1 MSDIDVNAIADT
13 LNSKVDLAD
22 GANQASVDYV
32 VESQYPTAEN
42 NYTWYRLYKSGW
54 VEQGGKCS
62 GATSYT
68 VTFPK
73 EFADTNYTPMVSFN
87 YSHNGNIMNMGCT
100 NLTTSTML
108 IAINDGNQGSNRPVF
123 WRAEGMSA
131 QGGNQ

>member
-54 VEQGGKCS
+54 VEQGGVI
-62 GATSYT
+62 GTSSTYRT
-68 VTFPK
+68 VNLLK
-73 EFADTNYTPMVSFN
+73 SYNDTNYTLTIAYTGTITDTSNMAYNSAMIAGKTESSFQAGRLVC
-87 YSHNGNIMNMGCT
+87 SWQA
-100 NLTTSTML
+100 S
-108 IAINDGNQGSNRPVF
+108 
-123 WRAEGMSA
+123 GMSA
-131 QGGNQ
+131 